1 MLKSVP
7 LQPLNIW
14 CLIKVKSKYKLLKNN
29 IIWKCCL
36 QELMRA

>member
-14 CLIKVKSKYKLLKNN
+14 CLIKVKSKYKLLK
-29 IIWKCCL
+29 IISFGNVVCKNS
-36 QELMRA
+36 